1 MTATRN
7 SDPFRSIAAG
17 ELDAITGGRI
27 AVRKGPDPQVVA
39 GIKQLAEVIAAVGQ
53 KLSADQAGG
62 QQQMMQMGLEMFQK
76 MSGEHTA
83 PGGSN

>member
-7 SDPFRSIAAG
+7 SDPFQSIATG
-17 ELDAITGGRI
+17 ELDAVTGGRI

-62 QQQMMQMGLEMFQK
+62 QQQMMQMMQQMMQGRT
-76 MSGEHTA
+76 GR
-83 PGGSN
+83 